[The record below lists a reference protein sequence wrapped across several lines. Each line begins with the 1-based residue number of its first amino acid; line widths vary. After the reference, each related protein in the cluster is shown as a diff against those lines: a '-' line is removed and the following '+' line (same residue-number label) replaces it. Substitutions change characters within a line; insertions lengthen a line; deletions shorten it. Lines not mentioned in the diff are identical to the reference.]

1 MPPAEKN
8 YSESLKQYL
17 KNNLNSIIIKKRRH
31 ETEGRIMKNSRKN
44 ISPFFL
50 MERYM
55 RVTAI
60 LWTLIIAA
68 SLIWSIVR
76 IQKETLEGARIQ
88 AHISYVKDIVYRR
101 WNAGHGGVYAPISEK
116 TPPNPY
122 LSGIPER
129 DVTTPSG
136 KRLTLINP
144 AYMTRQVYGI
154 MADEYDVHGHITS
167 LNPIR
172 SENAA
177 DPWETEALH
186 TFERGKEEV
195 SAISRINGKEY
206 FRLMHPFVTE
216 KGCLR
221 CHAKQ
226 GYREGDI
233 RGGISVS
240 VAMEPLLSMERRN
253 ILTFSVAHGLFWVA
267 GLAGISM
274 SMKRIRKSE
283 QERLRAEGELRKT
296 SDDLARSNAELKQFA
311 YVASHDLQEPLR
323 VIAGFVK
330 LLEKRYKGKLD
341 PDADSFI
348 KHTVDGVKR
357 MQSLIQ
363 DLLEYSQVGVKKR
376 EYKRADSAFIVQQ
389 VMFNLKSAIEESHA
403 LITYD
408 NLPVVMADDTQMV
421 RLFQNLIGNAIKF
434 RGSEAPNIH
443 ISAEKK
449 ENEWLFS
456 VSDNGIGIDPEHVK
470 KIFVIFQRLQK
481 MDKYPGTGIGLAICK
496 KIIEHHGGRIWVESE
511 PGKGA
516 TFYFTLPVA

>member
-1 MPPAEKN
+1 MKD
-8 YSESLKQYL
+8 Y
-17 KNNLNSIIIKKRRH
+17 KK
-31 ETEGRIMKNSRKN
+31 S

-55 RVTAI
+55 RAAAI

-76 IQKETLEGARIQ
+76 IQRETLEGARIQ

-101 WNAGHGGVYAPISEK
+101 WNAGHGGVYAPVSGE
-116 TPPNPY
+116 TQPNPY
-122 LSGIPER
+122 LAGIPER

-136 KRLTLINP
+136 KHLTLINP
-144 AYMTRQVYGI
+144 AYMTRQVYGM
-154 MADEYDVHGHITS
+154 MAEEYNVHGHITS

-172 SENAA
+172 AENAP
-177 DPWETEALH
+177 DPWEAEALRA
-186 TFERGKEEV
+186 FEQGQQEV
-195 SAISRINGKEY
+195 TAISTINGQRH

-253 ILTFSVAHGLFWVA
+253 ILTFSVAHGLFWIA
-267 GLAGISM
+267 GLVGISM
-274 SMKRIRKSE
+274 SMQRIRKSE
-283 QERLRAEGELRKT
+283 QERLQAEGELQKT
-296 SDDLARSNAELKQFA
+296 SDDLTRSNAELKQFA

-330 LLEKRYKGKLD
+330 LLEKRYKGRL
-341 PDADSFI
+341 DADADGFI
-348 KHTVDGVKR
+348 AHTVDGVKR
-357 MQSLIQ
+357 MQALIH
-363 DLLEYSQVGVKKR
+363 DLLEYSQVDAKKR
-376 EYKRADSAFIVQQ
+376 EFNQADSAVIVQQ
-389 VMFNLKSAIEESHA
+389 AMHNLKAAIEESHP
-403 LITYD
+403 LITYE
-408 NLPVVMADDTQMV
+408 NLPVVMGDDTQLV

-443 ISAEKK
+443 IAAGKK
-449 ENEWLFS
+449 EKEWVFS
-456 VSDNGIGIDPEHVK
+456 VSDNGIGIDPEHAK

-481 MDKYPGTGIGLAICK
+481 MDTYPGTGIGLAICK
-496 KIIEHHGGRIWVESE
+496 KIVEHHGGRIWVESE

-516 TFYFTLPVA
+516 TFYFTLPSA

>member
-1 MPPAEKN
+1 MKD
-8 YSESLKQYL
+8 Y
-17 KNNLNSIIIKKRRH
+17 KK
-31 ETEGRIMKNSRKN
+31 S

-55 RVTAI
+55 RAAAI
-60 LWTLIIAA
+60 LWTFIIAA

-76 IQKETLEGARIQ
+76 IQSETLEGARIQ

-101 WNAGHGGVYAPISEK
+101 WNAGHGGVYAPVSEE

-122 LSGIPER
+122 LAGVPER

-136 KRLTLINP
+136 KHLTLINP
-144 AYMTRQVYGI
+144 AYMTRQVYGM
-154 MADEYDVHGHITS
+154 MAAEYSVHGHITS

-172 SENAA
+172 AENAA
-177 DPWETEALH
+177 DAWEAEALSA
-186 TFERGKEEV
+186 FERGQQEV
-195 SAISRINGKEY
+195 SAISTINGQKY

-240 VAMEPLLSMERRN
+240 VAMKPLLSMERRN
-253 ILTFSVAHGLFWVA
+253 ILTFSAAHGLFWIA

-274 SMKRIRKSE
+274 SLQRIRKSE

-296 SDDLARSNAELKQFA
+296 SADLVRSNAELKQFA

-330 LLEKRYKGKLD
+330 LLEKRYKGRLD
-341 PDADSFI
+341 PDADGFI
-348 KHTVDGVKR
+348 THTVDGVKR
-357 MQSLIQ
+357 MQALIQ
-363 DLLEYSQVGVKKR
+363 DLLEYSQVGAKKR
-376 EYKRADSAFIVQQ
+376 EFNQADSAVIVQQ
-389 VMFNLKSAIEESHA
+389 AMSNLKHAIEENHA
-403 LITYD
+403 LITYE
-408 NLPVVMADDTQMV
+408 NLPVVMGDDTQLV

-443 ISAEKK
+443 IAAGKK
-449 ENEWLFS
+449 ENEWVFS

-496 KIIEHHGGRIWVESE
+496 KIVEHHGGRMWVESE
-511 PGKGA
+511 PEKGA
-516 TFYFTLPVA
+516 TFYFTLPTA

>member
-1 MPPAEKN
+1 MKD
-8 YSESLKQYL
+8 Y
-17 KNNLNSIIIKKRRH
+17 KK
-31 ETEGRIMKNSRKN
+31 G

-55 RVTAI
+55 RAAAI

-76 IQKETLEGARIQ
+76 IQRETLEGARIQ

-101 WNAGHGGVYAPISEK
+101 WNAGHGGVYAPVSGE

-122 LSGIPER
+122 LAGIPER

-136 KRLTLINP
+136 KHLTLINP
-144 AYMTRQVYGI
+144 AYMTRQVYGM
-154 MADEYDVHGHITS
+154 MAEEYNVHGHITS

-172 SENAA
+172 AENAP
-177 DPWETEALH
+177 DPWEAEALRA
-186 TFERGKEEV
+186 FERGQKEV
-195 SAISRINGKEY
+195 SAISTINGQKH

-253 ILTFSVAHGLFWVA
+253 MLTFSAAHGLFWIA
-267 GLAGISM
+267 GLVGISM
-274 SMKRIRKSE
+274 SMQRIRKSE

-296 SDDLARSNAELKQFA
+296 SDDLTRSNAELKQFA

-330 LLEKRYKGKLD
+330 LLEKRYKGRLD
-341 PDADSFI
+341 PDADGFI
-348 KHTVDGVKR
+348 THTVDGVKR
-357 MQSLIQ
+357 MQALIH
-363 DLLEYSQVGVKKR
+363 DLLEYSQVGAKTR
-376 EYKRADSAFIVQQ
+376 EFNQADSAVIVQHA
-389 VMFNLKSAIEESHA
+389 MFNLKHAIEESHA
-403 LITYD
+403 LITYE
-408 NLPVVMADDTQMV
+408 NLPVVMGDDTQLV

-443 ISAEKK
+443 IAAGKK
-449 ENEWLFS
+449 EHEWVFS
-456 VSDNGIGIDPEHVK
+456 V
-470 KIFVIFQRLQK
+470 R
-481 MDKYPGTGIGLAICK
+481 
-496 KIIEHHGGRIWVESE
+496 R
-511 PGKGA
+511 
-516 TFYFTLPVA
+516 